1 MINGLRVTQ
10 TSRDAA
16 QTTTDSCWWGSDGGE
31 NNWQHVINLHWSIL
45 CNSHFLTSSKTSVPQ
60 NMFKYSWMGVVVFT
74 TIGRKSTWCKSRSR
88 TYSWLKFYSCYA
100 GNGNEYKL
108 WSIFTSSFVVCP
120 GSYSRDVQ
128 GVKRIWPPEG
138 NIPLPWIKLEISLG
152 FEHWISNFTK
162 MVWKSVLQILHQH
175 TLASRT
181 PCPGWTTQPWLVH
194 SVQVFSQSLLTGIS
208 IPGNKPALFFMLGPI
223 GDIDMNPRSLHVNYC
238 WIMWP
243 LCLISITHT
252 HTHKHTHVCKHTAIP
267 VPNTNSQTFRI
278 VM

>member
-1 MINGLRVTQ
+1 
-10 TSRDAA
+10 
-16 QTTTDSCWWGSDGGE
+16 
-31 NNWQHVINLHWSIL
+31 
-45 CNSHFLTSSKTSVPQ
+45 
-60 NMFKYSWMGVVVFT
+60 MFKYSWMGVVVFT

-120 GSYSRDVQ
+120 GSYSRDVP

-252 HTHKHTHVCKHTAIP
+252 HTNTHTHTHTHTHTFANTQRYLCQIQIAKPFVLSCNDHAVCVSNVTRLAGRTVDECVCVCVCVAESKWLSWHTYTIAGMK
-267 VPNTNSQTFRI
+267 QRQR
-278 VM
+278 